1 MLPCYGSL
9 DRLSNRQTTRVQIT
23 AQKCREGKV
32 ILMGAGNTCA
42 VCGIKRVAY
51 KRNRCKYCKKAHG
64 GICDVT
70 GKDRANN
77 LIWNPIKNPKNNAKK
92 QKRARD
98 EATVRIAKMS
108 KSEPVLTR
116 ADAKKKAA
124 EIMLNVGLDGI
135 SYEELLGLVLN
146 ESASNTKRR
155 FEVGAVG
162 SFYIGYTA
170 RQLDEE
176 CLRWLTTRGARKQ
189 AEDGTFVD
197 PTKRNRPVLLW
208 DDGSTITMGKARK
221 ELGFDRV
228 EVYASTLKINARAVE
243 DALQYRYQHL
253 PLGIRL
259 WRCPDKGSKFDKV
272 VDGKLHKVFI
282 TYSHVIAQKLAAHKI
297 KIDK

>member
-1 MLPCYGSL
+1 MPAYCLCGCHRFVSVKGSYRAGHQPAGTSRDL
-9 DRLSNRQTTRVQIT
+9 TGRIKKHYTRL
-23 AQKCREGKV
+23 
-32 ILMGAGNTCA
+32 
-42 VCGIKRVAY
+42 
-51 KRNRCKYCKKAHG
+51 
-64 GICDVT
+64 
-70 GKDRANN
+70 
-77 LIWNPIKNPKNNAKK
+77 NPINNAKI

-98 EATVRIAKMS
+98 EATVRIAKMP
-108 KSEPVLTR
+108 KSEPVLTL

-176 CLRWLTTRGARKQ
+176 CLRWLTTRGASKQ

-197 PTKRNRPVLLW
+197 PSKRNRPVLLMH
-208 DDGSTITMGKARK
+208 DGSTITMGKARK

-253 PLGIRL
+253 YRSESACGAAPTRAPNSTRWSTASCTRSSSPTRMSSRRSSLRTRSRSTTEAATGQGPPLA
-259 WRCPDKGSKFDKV
+259 S
-272 VDGKLHKVFI
+272 
-282 TYSHVIAQKLAAHKI
+282 
-297 KIDK
+297 

>member
-1 MLPCYGSL
+1 M
-9 DRLSNRQTTRVQIT
+9 
-23 AQKCREGKV
+23 
-32 ILMGAGNTCA
+32 
-42 VCGIKRVAY
+42 
-51 KRNRCKYCKKAHG
+51 
-64 GICDVT
+64 
-70 GKDRANN
+70 
-77 LIWNPIKNPKNNAKK
+77 
-92 QKRARD
+92 
-98 EATVRIAKMS
+98 RIAKMPT
-108 KSEPVLTR
+108 SEPVLTL

-146 ESASNTKRR
+146 ESAFNTKRR

-176 CLRWLTTRGARKQ
+176 CLRWLTMRGASQQ

-197 PTKRNRPVLLW
+197 PSKRNRPVLLMH
-208 DDGSTITMGKARK
+208 DGSTIAMGKARK

-282 TYSHVIAQKLAAHKI
+282 TYSPLVAKMLAERKI
-297 KIDK
+297 KVNF